1 VRRALSILLCIAGD
15 LVVGRR
21 RSAVEHDNMVER
33 LRELFENAG
42 ADGLTPQTIEV
53 RAGTIIETFINE
65 ALQINVK
72 G

>member
-1 VRRALSILLCIAGD
+1 
-15 LVVGRR
+15 
-21 RSAVEHDNMVER
+21 MVER